1 MKPLAGI
8 FLATFRLVVITFSML
23 ITVVLG
29 IILKFFKLLD
39 QEKAFVIRTW
49 WCKFA
54 LHVLGIKIIH
64 NEFPALNSAS
74 LFVSNHRS
82 LIDPVILFSFIR
94 NGYAVSKAE
103 VRNYPVINK
112 GAELSGVVYVDR
124 TDKDSRSAT
133 RKAIA
138 QSLTF
143 GHSVVLFPEGTI
155 SIQRQILPFRKGGFE
170 ACAESNCQ
178 VVPIAMEYMNPR
190 RDFWFSKHLLVQF
203 YVTFSKW
210 KTEVRLHFFDPFKC
224 NNAKE
229 NCEDTARMI
238 QAKLDDFQKFWLT
251 GNIPAELTQIENP
264 AKLN

>member
-1 MKPLAGI
+1 MKSVAGI
-8 FLATFRLVVITFSML
+8 FLATIRLVVIILSML
-23 ITVVLG
+23 VTVVLG
-29 IILKFFKLLD
+29 IILKFCKLLD
-39 QEKAFVIRTW
+39 QESAFLIRTW

-54 LHVLGIKIIH
+54 LNVLGIKIIR
-64 NEFPALNSAS
+64 NEFPSEISAS
-74 LFVSNHRS
+74 LYVSNHRS

-124 TDKDSRSAT
+124 NDRDSRSAT

-138 QSLTF
+138 QSLRL
-143 GHSVVLFPEGTI
+143 GHSVLLFPEGTI

-170 ACAESNCQ
+170 ACAESNSS
-178 VVPIAMEYMNPR
+178 VVPIAIEYMNPR
-190 RDFWFSKHLLVQF
+190 RDFWFREHLLVQF

-210 KTEVRLHFFDPFKC
+210 KTEVRLHFFDAFKC

-229 NCEDTARMI
+229 NCEDVSRMI
-238 QAKLDDFQKFWLT
+238 QDKLDDFQKFWLT
-251 GNIPAELTQIENP
+251 KNIPGTLTQIENP
-264 AKLN
+264 AKQN